1 MRGIGIFVLLL
12 SLLLSNR
19 ATAKPRLII
28 STGGVDRLT
37 PDPIFTDDTK
47 TVTIPIKRAGNLIII
62 EAQVDSIAG
71 NFVLDTGAPYLVL
84 NATYFRDMPHLADRE
99 SNGINGTAAGSFKTQ
114 VRNFDIGFDL
124 HYNRLM
130 ADVVDLSAIENS
142 KQIKILGLLGTQIFR
157 KIAITVDLFHNVLYL
172 HKLDN
177 KGNLADQERPFVQPD
192 MKTSFKNMNDVLFIQ
207 GIINDKKL
215 WFAFDTGA
223 ESNLLHTGAS
233 NKVLKAMTV
242 INKSKIVG
250 VGGSGYEIIYANF
263 NKLTIGNY
271 VFNNNRILITNLD
284 HLGKAYGQS
293 VDAIL
298 GFDFFSRG
306 IFTINFVKNEFEMY
320 IYKHWLRDE
329 AV

>member
-1 MRGIGIFVLLL
+1 MRGIGLFVLLL

-19 ATAKPRLII
+19 ASAIPRLII

-37 PDPIFTDDTK
+37 PDPTFTDDTK

-84 NATYFRDMPHLADRE
+84 NATYFRDMPHLGDRE
-99 SNGINGTAAGSFKTQ
+99 SNGVNGAAAGSFKTQ
-114 VRNFDIGFDL
+114 VHNFDIGFDL
-124 HYNRLM
+124 HYNKIT

-177 KGNLADQERPFVQPD
+177 KGNLADQERPFAQPD

-223 ESNLLHTGAS
+223 ESNLLHTSAPDKILS
-233 NKVLKAMTV
+233 SMSIV
-242 INKSKIVG
+242 NKSKIVG
-250 VGGSGYEIIYANF
+250 VGGLRYDIVYAQF
-263 NKLTIGNY
+263 DKLTIGNY
-271 VFNNNRILITNLD
+271 AFVNNRILITNLEN
-284 HLGKAYGQS
+284 LGKAYGQS
-293 VDAIL
+293 VDAVL
-298 GFDFFSRG
+298 GYDFFSRG

-320 IYKHWLRDE
+320 IYKH
-329 AV
+329 

>member
-1 MRGIGIFVLLL
+1 MRGIGLFVILL

-19 ATAKPRLII
+19 AIAKPRLRIT
-28 STGGVDRLT
+28 TGGIELSS
-37 PDPIFTDDTK
+37 PDPIFTDNAK
-47 TVTIPIKRAGNLIII
+47 TVTIPIKRAGNLIIV

-99 SNGINGTAAGSFKTQ
+99 SNGINGTAEGTFKTQ
-114 VRNFDIGFDL
+114 VKNFNIGFDL
-124 HYNRLM
+124 HYNKLM
-130 ADVVDLSAIENS
+130 ADVIDLSAIENS
-142 KQIKILGLLGTQIFR
+142 KKIKILGLLGTQIFR
-157 KIAITVDLFHNVLYL
+157 KIAITVDLFHNVMYL
-172 HKLDN
+172 HKLDS
-177 KGNLADQERPFVQPD
+177 KGNLADQERPFAQPD

-207 GIINDKKL
+207 GVINNKKL

-223 ESNLLHTGAS
+223 ESNLLHTNAS
-233 NKVLKAMTV
+233 SKILKVMTI

-263 NKLTIGNY
+263 DKLTIESY
-271 VFNNNRILITNLD
+271 VFNNNRILLANLD

-293 VDAIL
+293 VDAVL
-298 GFDFFSRG
+298 GYDFFSRG

-320 IYKHWLRDE
+320 IYKH
-329 AV
+329 